1 MKALVFVETV
11 KGNVREVSLEAI
23 GFARILAEEVVG
35 VAVGK
40 DLDIKGL
47 DRLYLY
53 EDERLSIPISK
64 PIVEIISEVQGRENA
79 KYIILPSTSFGKEL
93 GGRLSAKLSAP
104 ILDDIMGYEDGM
116 FIKGFYSNKVFAR
129 IKIDGNP
136 VVLSVRSRAFKPYE
150 GNVEGE
156 KIKLDITLED
166 GYFSSKPVELKEKEA
181 GEIDV
186 TEADIVVSGGRGM
199 GSPENYHKWI
209 IALRDALA
217 RATKMKVANGASR
230 AVVDAG
236 WIDHSH
242 QVGQTG
248 KTVSPILYV
257 AVGISGAIQHQA
269 GMRTSKNILAINKDK
284 EAPIFTIADYGVVS
298 KWEDIL
304 PELVEK
310 LNKLAEEKI

>member
-166 GYFSSKPVELKEKEA
+166 GYFSSKPVELKERKRGNRCYGGGHRGFGWKGYGKS
-181 GEIDV
+181 GEL
-186 TEADIVVSGGRGM
+186 S
-199 GSPENYHKWI
+199 
-209 IALRDALA
+209 
-217 RATKMKVANGASR
+217 
-230 AVVDAG
+230 
-236 WIDHSH
+236 
-242 QVGQTG
+242 
-248 KTVSPILYV
+248 
-257 AVGISGAIQHQA
+257 
-269 GMRTSKNILAINKDK
+269 
-284 EAPIFTIADYGVVS
+284 
-298 KWEDIL
+298 
-304 PELVEK
+304 
-310 LNKLAEEKI
+310 